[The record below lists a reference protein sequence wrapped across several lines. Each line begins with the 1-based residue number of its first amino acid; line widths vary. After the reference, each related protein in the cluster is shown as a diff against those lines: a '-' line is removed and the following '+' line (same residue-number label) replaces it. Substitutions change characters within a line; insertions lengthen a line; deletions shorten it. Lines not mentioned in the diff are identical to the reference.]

1 MFQKISANVTRSLHV
16 QPATWSPQIGL
27 LSVIGVGHQ
36 SLALRSP
43 LPPLPLP
50 PLPLD
55 LSDASTDI
63 LMALY
68 ACMRTTKPQAASDGW
83 AGGAGRHFQSR
94 LCEMSGWTHPSTH
107 PPIHPPTHP
116 SIHPSIHPPIHP
128 STHPSIHPSIHP
140 VGTFPGIST
149 QSIRVQ
155 PDSHLRHSVQ
165 RSSDDHFSLVRQDQ
179 EQLSG
184 FRGHRV
190 RCGWRTNLF
199 ERGPGRSSDDVN
211 MT

>member
-94 LCEMSGWTHPSTH
+94 LCEMSGLAHPSTH

-116 SIHPSIHPPIHP
+116 STHPPIHP
-128 STHPSIHPSIHP
+128 STHPSTHPSIRWEPSLGSRHNLFGSSRTP
-140 VGTFPGIST
+140 TSGI
-149 QSIRVQ
+149 Q
-155 PDSHLRHSVQ
+155 
-165 RSSDDHFSLVRQDQ
+165 
-179 EQLSG
+179 
-184 FRGHRV
+184 FRGPPMTISRSFGKI
-190 RCGWRTNLF
+190 RSNCRDF
-199 ERGPGRSSDDVN
+199 ED
-211 MT
+211 TE